1 MGTKYL
7 RRKETGD
14 VKCIQL
20 ADLKICS
27 MKKFLQYIAKK
38 FQFVFCMYI
47 YTLYIYVDVECQNKL
62 KSYETDVKVYFYNLI
77 FFSIL
82 KVKNF
87 FEIMK

>member
-1 MGTKYL
+1 MHPVSRFENLLDEEISTVHCQ
-7 RRKETGD
+7 E
-14 VKCIQL
+14 IP
-20 ADLKICS
+20 IC
-27 MKKFLQYIAKK
+27 FLYVHIH
-38 FQFVFCMYI
+38 I
-47 YTLYIYVDVECQNKL
+47 IYVDVECQNKL